1 MPPVTAV
8 PPRGGDLPGVRAV
21 PGWTGR
27 AAWGMTRAAI
37 SASVPGSMTAIQA
50 RVLPTAGPAA
60 IIAAVLDLFGTA
72 TPRR

>member
-1 MPPVTAV
+1 
-8 PPRGGDLPGVRAV
+8 
-21 PGWTGR
+21 
-27 AAWGMTRAAI
+27 
-37 SASVPGSMTAIQA
+37 MTAIRA